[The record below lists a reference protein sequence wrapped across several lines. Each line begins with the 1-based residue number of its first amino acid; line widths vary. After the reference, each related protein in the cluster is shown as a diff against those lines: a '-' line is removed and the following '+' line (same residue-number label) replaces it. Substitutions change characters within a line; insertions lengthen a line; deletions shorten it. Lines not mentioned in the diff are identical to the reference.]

1 MTFAVIISGHIQNM
15 STLELW
21 VISFKMVLP
30 AGHNFTKIFSWCSN
44 VSRYLLIAA
53 KYAVGN
59 FLLFLD
65 TKIWKKKLLK
75 VSSFKLQMLCT
86 NLCLKR
92 KKIIPVYCIHVLI
105 MPSKQHYVCKSSF
118 MSIIYIN
125 RWWWTNP
132 FLWICCTT
140 GM

>member
-59 FLLFLD
+59 FLFLD
-65 TKIWKKKLLK
+65 TKIWKKKIVKSIKFQIANALYK
-75 VSSFKLQMLCT
+75 FMFI
-86 NLCLKR
+86 KR
-92 KKIIPVYCIHVLI
+92 KKIIPVYCIHVLM
-105 MPSKQHYVCKSSF
+105 MPSEQHYVCKSSF